1 MRSQTTSVGAA
12 LALSMLVQAVALA
25 QPPGGG
31 PQVNLP
37 KAGAPLTLRA
47 GRQSVRVA
55 LVADGLTGPWDLVF
69 IPGTSDLL
77 VSESTGK
84 LRMIQGGKLVPDPVW
99 TPPSPTGRDILH
111 GVVTHPDFAT
121 NKLVYV
127 TYLKGDAQRQTLGIS
142 RGRLDGAKL
151 VDVKEIFAADA
162 WENATMAYTGRMEF
176 GPDKTLY
183 VSVGDRDRLCCGPQ
197 DDNSIRLRAQ
207 SLDNHVGKILRLKD
221 DGTAPADNP
230 FVGRAGAKP
239 EIFTYGHRNSYG
251 LRFHPVT
258 GELWQM
264 EIGPQGGDEVNILKP
279 GANYGWPLVSQG
291 RNYSG
296 TLVSDQAFHRDGME
310 DPVIFWTPQISPAA
324 MAFYTGD
331 KFPQWQNSLII
342 GALSGQHVERMPFND
357 KGQPLR
363 REEFLSELGVRFR
376 DVEIGADGY
385 IYFATEVRYGSGQ
398 PDGAIIRLEPGEQQ
412 SQPGNARGSRP

>member
-1 MRSQTTSVGAA
+1 
-12 LALSMLVQAVALA
+12 
-25 QPPGGG
+25 
-31 PQVNLP
+31 
-37 KAGAPLTLRA
+37 
-47 GRQSVRVA
+47 
-55 LVADGLTGPWDLVF
+55 
-69 IPGTSDLL
+69 
-77 VSESTGK
+77 
-84 LRMIQGGKLVPDPVW
+84 
-99 TPPSPTGRDILH
+99 
-111 GVVTHPDFAT
+111 
-121 NKLVYV
+121 
-127 TYLKGDAQRQTLGIS
+127 
-142 RGRLDGAKL
+142 
-151 VDVKEIFAADA
+151 
-162 WENATMAYTGRMEF
+162 MAYTGRMEF

-183 VSVGDRDRLCCGPQ
+183 VSVGDRDRLCCGRGA
-197 DDNSIRLRAQ
+197 DDNSIRMRAQ
-207 SLDNHVGKILRLKD
+207 SLADHTGKILRLKD

-279 GANYGWPLVSQG
+279 GGNYGWPLVSQG

-296 TLVSDQAFHRDGME
+296 TLVSDKPWHREGME
-310 DPVIFWTPQISPAA
+310 QPVVFWVPQISPAA

-357 KGQPLR
+357 TGQPLR

-376 DVEIGADGY
+376 DVEIGSDGF
-385 IYFATEVRYGSGQ
+385 IYFSTEVRYGSGQ
-398 PDGAIIRLEPGEQQ
+398 PDGTIIRLEPLGEPLPP
-412 SQPGNARGSRP
+412 PGRNRSN

>member
-1 MRSQTTSVGAA
+1 MKSQSTWFGAA
-12 LALSMLVQAVALA
+12 VSLGLIVPGAALA
-25 QPPGGG
+25 QPPAAA
-31 PQVNLP
+31 PVLLP
-37 KAGAPLTLRA
+37 TPGAPLTLQA
-47 GRQSVRVA
+47 GRQKIRVA
-55 LVADGLTGPWDLVF
+55 LVADGITAPWDIVF
-69 IPGTSDLL
+69 VPGTSDLL
-77 VSESTGK
+77 VSESNGK
-84 LRMIQGGKLVPDPVW
+84 LRMIQGGKLLPEPVW
-99 TPPSPTGRDILH
+99 TPPSPTGNDILH
-111 GVVTHPDFAT
+111 GVVVHPDFAT

-127 TYLKGDAQRQTLGIS
+127 SYMKGDEMRQTLGIS

-151 VDVKEIFAADA
+151 VDAKEIFVADA
-162 WENATMAYTGRMEF
+162 WENARMAYTGRMEF

-197 DDNSIRLRAQ
+197 DDNSIRIRAQ
-207 SLDNHVGKILRLKD
+207 SLADHTGKILRLKD

-230 FVGRAGAKP
+230 FVGRAGARP

-258 GELWQM
+258 GELWQS

-296 TLVSDQAFHRDGME
+296 TLVSDQPWHREGME
-310 DPVIFWTPQISPAA
+310 QPVIFWTPQISPAA

-331 KFPQWQNSLII
+331 KFPQWKNNLII
-342 GALSGQHVERMPFND
+342 GALSGQHVELMPFNE
-357 KGQPLR
+357 KGEPLR
-363 REEFLSELGVRFR
+363 RVEFLSELGVRFR

-385 IYFATEVRYGSGQ
+385 VYFSTEVRYGSGR
-398 PDGAIIRLEPGEQQ
+398 PDGAIIRLEPAE
-412 SQPGNARGSRP
+412 

>member
-1 MRSQTTSVGAA
+1 MKSLSTWFGAA
-12 LALSMLVQAVALA
+12 VSFGLIVQGAALA
-25 QPPGGG
+25 QPPAAA
-31 PQVNLP
+31 PVLLP
-37 KAGAPLTLRA
+37 KPGAPLELQA
-47 GRQSVRVA
+47 GRQKIRVA
-55 LVADGLTGPWDLVF
+55 LVADGIVAPWDIVF
-69 IPGTSDLL
+69 IPGTTDLL
-77 VSESTGK
+77 VTESNGK
-84 LRMIQGGKLVPDPVW
+84 LRMIQGGKLLPDPVW
-99 TPPSPTGRDILH
+99 TPPSPTGNDVLH
-111 GVVTHPDFAT
+111 GVVVHPDFAT
-121 NKLVYV
+121 NRLVYV
-127 TYLKGDAQRQTLGIS
+127 SYMKGDDQRQTLGIS

-151 VDVKEIFAADA
+151 VDAKEFFVADA
-162 WENATMAYTGRMEF
+162 WENARPAFTGRMEF

-183 VSVGDRDRLCCGPQ
+183 VSVGDRDRLCCGGQ
-197 DDNSIRLRAQ
+197 DDNSIRIRAQ
-207 SLDNHVGKILRLKD
+207 GLGDHVGKILRLKD

-264 EIGPQGGDEVNILKP
+264 EIGPMGGDEVNILKR
-279 GANYGWPLVSQG
+279 GANYGWPLVSLG

-296 TLVSDQAFHRDGME
+296 TLASDQAFHRDGME

-342 GALSGQHVERMPFND
+342 GALSGQHVERMPFNE

-363 REEFLSELGVRFR
+363 REEFLDELGVRFR
-376 DVEIGADGY
+376 DVEIGPDGY
-385 IYFATEVRYGSGQ
+385 IYFSTEVRYGSGQ
-398 PDGAIIRLEPGEQQ
+398 PTGTVIRLEPGE
-412 SQPGNARGSRP
+412 

>member
-1 MRSQTTSVGAA
+1 MKPQSKWLGAA
-12 LALSMLVQAVALA
+12 IASGLVFQTQTFA
-25 QPPGGG
+25 QPPAASN
-31 PQVNLP
+31 VLLP
-37 KAGAPLTLRA
+37 KAGEPLELNA
-47 GRQSVRVA
+47 GRQPIRVV
-55 LVADGLTGPWDLVF
+55 LVADGLTAPWDIVF

-77 VSESTGK
+77 VTESNGK
-84 LRMIQGGKLVPDPVW
+84 LRMIQGGKLLPDPVW
-99 TPPSPTGRDILH
+99 TPPSPAGNDILH
-111 GVVTHPDFAT
+111 GVVVHPDFAA
-121 NKLVYV
+121 NRLVYL
-127 TYLKGDAQRQTLGIS
+127 TYLKGDEQRQTLGLS
-142 RGRLDGAKL
+142 RGRLDGTKL
-151 VDVKEIFAADA
+151 VDVEEIFVADA
-162 WENATMAYTGRMEF
+162 WENARMAYTGRMEF

-183 VSVGDRDRLCCGPQ
+183 VSVGDRDRLCCGRQ

-207 SLDNHVGKILRLKD
+207 SLTDHVGKILRLKD

-264 EIGPQGGDEVNILKP
+264 EIGPQGGDEVNILQP

-296 TLVSDQAFHRDGME
+296 TLVSDEPWHREGME
-310 DPVIFWTPQISPAA
+310 QPVIFWVPQISPAA

-342 GALSGQHVERMPFND
+342 GALSGQHVERMPFNEQ
-357 KGQPLR
+357 GQPLR

-376 DVEIGADGY
+376 DVEIGPDGY
-385 IYFATEVRYGSGQ
+385 VYFSTEVRYGSGR
-398 PDGAIIRLEPGEQQ
+398 PDGTVIRLEPGER
-412 SQPGNARGSRP
+412 SPATPSGPPR

>member
-1 MRSQTTSVGAA
+1 MKSSTWFRAAVSFGLIVPGA
-12 LALSMLVQAVALA
+12 ALA
-25 QPPGGG
+25 QPPAAA
-31 PQVNLP
+31 PVLMP
-37 KAGAPLTLRA
+37 TLGAPLTLQA
-47 GRQSVRVA
+47 GRQKIRVA
-55 LVADGLTGPWDLVF
+55 LVADGVTAPWDIVF
-69 IPGTSDLL
+69 VPGTTDLL
-77 VSESTGK
+77 VSESNGK
-84 LRMIQGGKLVPDPVW
+84 LRMIQGGKLLPEPVW
-99 TPPSPTGRDILH
+99 TPPSPTGNDILH
-111 GVVTHPDFAT
+111 GVVVHPDFAT

-127 TYLKGDAQRQTLGIS
+127 SYMKGDEMRQTLGIS

-151 VDVKEIFAADA
+151 VDAKEIFVADA
-162 WENATMAYTGRMEF
+162 WENARMAYTGRMEF

-197 DDNSIRLRAQ
+197 DDDSIRLRAQ
-207 SLDNHVGKILRLKD
+207 SLADHTGKILRLKD

-230 FVGRAGAKP
+230 FVGRAGARP

-296 TLVSDQAFHRDGME
+296 TLVSDQAWHREGME
-310 DPVIFWTPQISPAA
+310 QPVIFWTPQISPAA

-331 KFPQWQNSLII
+331 QFPQWKNSLII
-342 GALSGQHVERMPFND
+342 GALSGQHVELMPFND
-357 KGQPLR
+357 AGEPLR
-363 REEFLSELGVRFR
+363 RVEFLGELGVRFR
-376 DVEIGADGY
+376 DVEIGPDGY
-385 IYFATEVRYGSGQ
+385 IYFSTEVRYGSGR
-398 PDGAIIRLEPGEQQ
+398 PDGAVIRLEPGE
-412 SQPGNARGSRP
+412 

>member
-1 MRSQTTSVGAA
+1 MKSQSTWFGA
-12 LALSMLVQAVALA
+12 AVALGLMA
-25 QPPGGG
+25 QGAVLAQGPPAA
-31 PQVNLP
+31 PSLLP
-37 KAGAPLTLRA
+37 KAGAPLSFRV
-47 GRQSVRVA
+47 GRQAIKVA
-55 LVADGLTGPWDLVF
+55 LVADGIVAPWDIVF
-69 IPGTSDLL
+69 IPGTTDLL
-77 VSESTGK
+77 VTESNGK
-84 LRMIQGGKLVPDPVW
+84 LRLVQGGKLLPDPVW
-99 TPPSPTGRDILH
+99 TPPSPTGNDVLH
-111 GVVTHPDFAT
+111 GVVVHPDFAT

-127 TYLKGDAQRQTLGIS
+127 SYMKGDDTRQTLGIS

-151 VDVKEIFAADA
+151 VDAKEIFVADA
-162 WENATMAYTGRMEF
+162 WENARPAFTGRMEF

-183 VSVGDRDRLCCGPQ
+183 VSVGDRDRLCCGPN
-197 DDNSIRLRAQ
+197 DDNSIRMRAQ
-207 SLDNHVGKILRLKD
+207 SLADHVGKILRLTD
-221 DGTAPADNP
+221 EGGVPRDNP

-279 GANYGWPLVSQG
+279 GANYGWPLVSLG

-331 KFPQWQNSLII
+331 QFPQWQNSLII

-363 REEFLSELGVRFR
+363 REEFLSELRVRFR
-376 DVEIGADGY
+376 DVEIGPDGY
-385 IYFATEVRYGSGQ
+385 IYFSTENRYGSGQ
-398 PDGAIIRLEPGEQQ
+398 PDGTIIRLEPGE
-412 SQPGNARGSRP
+412 

>member
-1 MRSQTTSVGAA
+1 MTTWRAFA
-12 LALSMLVQAVALA
+12 FLVPAILPFGVSA
-25 QPPGGG
+25 QPPAASN
-31 PQVNLP
+31 VLLP
-37 KAGAPLTLRA
+37 KAGEPLELTA
-47 GRQSVRVA
+47 GRQPLRVA
-55 LVADGLTGPWDLVF
+55 LVADGLIGPWDIVF

-77 VSESTGK
+77 ITESNGK
-84 LRMIQGGKLVPDPVW
+84 LRMIQGGKLLPDPVW
-99 TPPSPTGRDILH
+99 TPPSPAGNDILH
-111 GVVTHPDFAT
+111 GVVVHPDFAS
-121 NKLVYV
+121 NKLVYL
-127 TYLKGDAQRQTLGIS
+127 TYLKGDEQRQTLGLS
-142 RGRLDGAKL
+142 RGRLEGAKL
-151 VDVKEIFAADA
+151 VDVEEIFVADA
-162 WENATMAYTGRMEF
+162 WENARMAYTGRMEF

-183 VSVGDRDRLCCGPQ
+183 VSIGDRDRLCCGRE

-207 SLDNHVGKILRLKD
+207 SLSDHVGKILRLKD

-230 FVGRAGAKP
+230 FVGRAGARP

-296 TLVSDQAFHRDGME
+296 TLVSDQPWHREGME
-310 DPVIFWTPQISPAA
+310 QPVIFWVPQISPAA

-331 KFPQWQNSLII
+331 KFPQWQNSLIV
-342 GALSGQHVERMPFND
+342 GALSGQHVERMPFNEQ
-357 KGQPLR
+357 GQPLR

-376 DVEIGADGY
+376 DVEIGPDGY
-385 IYFATEVRYGSGQ
+385 VYFATEVRYGSGR
-398 PDGAIIRLEPGEQQ
+398 PDGTVIRLEPGERTPATP
-412 SQPGNARGSRP
+412 SGPPR

>member
-1 MRSQTTSVGAA
+1 MKSQSTWFGAA
-12 LALSMLVQAVALA
+12 VVLGLFVQGAVLA
-25 QPPGGG
+25 QGPPAA
-31 PQVNLP
+31 PVLLP
-37 KAGAPLTLRA
+37 KAGEPLTARA
-47 GRQSVRVA
+47 GRQQLKVV
-55 LVADGLTGPWDLVF
+55 LVADGLAGPWDSVF

-77 VSESTGK
+77 VSESNGK
-84 LRMIQGGKLVPDPVW
+84 LRMIQGGKLLPDPVW
-99 TPPSPTGRDILH
+99 TPPSPTGNDILH
-111 GVVTHPDFAT
+111 GIVVHPDFAT
-121 NKLVYV
+121 NRLVYV
-127 TYLKGDAQRQTLGIS
+127 TYLKGDDQRQTLGLS
-142 RGRLDGAKL
+142 RGRLEGAKL
-151 VDVKEIFAADA
+151 VDTKEIFVADA
-162 WENATMAYTGRMEF
+162 WENARMAYTGRMEF

-183 VSVGDRDRLCCGPQ
+183 VSIGDRDRLCCGPN

-207 SLDNHVGKILRLKD
+207 SLADHTGKILRLKD

-251 LRFHPVT
+251 LRFHPET

-264 EIGPQGGDEVNILKP
+264 EIGPQGGDEVNILKA
-279 GANYGWPLVSQG
+279 GANYGWPLVSMG

-296 TLVSDQAFHRDGME
+296 TLVSDDAFHRSGME

-331 KFPQWQNSLII
+331 KFPQWKNSLII

-363 REEFLSELGVRFR
+363 REEFLAELGVRFR
-376 DVEIGADGY
+376 DVEIGPDGY
-385 IYFATEVRYGSGQ
+385 VYFSTEVRYGSGR
-398 PDGAIIRLEPGEQQ
+398 PDGAVIRLEPGE
-412 SQPGNARGSRP
+412 

>member
-1 MRSQTTSVGAA
+1 MGGRIRVTAFVGFVGVAA
-12 LALSMLVQAVALA
+12 CGAVSA
-25 QPPGGG
+25 QPPAA
-31 PQVNLP
+31 PSVNMP
-37 KAGAPLTLRA
+37 KPGAPLTLRA
-47 GRQSVRVA
+47 GRQQLNVA
-55 LVADGLTGPWDLVF
+55 LVADGLAGPWDIVF
-69 IPGTSDLL
+69 IPGTTNLL
-77 VSESTGK
+77 VSESPGR
-84 LRMIQGGKLVPDPVW
+84 LRMIQGRELLPDPVW
-99 TPPSPTGRDILH
+99 TPPSPAGNDILH
-111 GVVTHPDFAT
+111 GVVVHPDFAT

-127 TYLKGDAQRQTLGIS
+127 TYLKGDDKLQTLGIS
-142 RGRLDGAKL
+142 RGRLEGRKL
-151 VDVKEIFAADA
+151 VDVKEIFVADA
-162 WENATMAYTGRMEF
+162 WENARPAYTGRMEF

-183 VSVGDRDRLCCGPQ
+183 VSVGDRDRLCCGQQ
-197 DDNSIRLRAQ
+197 DDNSIRIRAQ
-207 SLDNHVGKILRLKD
+207 SLDNDVGKILRLKD
-221 DGTAPADNP
+221 DGTVPADNP

-279 GANYGWPLVSQG
+279 GANYGWPLVSLG

-376 DVEIGADGY
+376 DVEIGPDGY

-398 PDGAIIRLEPGEQQ
+398 PDGTVIRLEPAGDP
-412 SQPGNARGSRP
+412 QPAPTRNRSN